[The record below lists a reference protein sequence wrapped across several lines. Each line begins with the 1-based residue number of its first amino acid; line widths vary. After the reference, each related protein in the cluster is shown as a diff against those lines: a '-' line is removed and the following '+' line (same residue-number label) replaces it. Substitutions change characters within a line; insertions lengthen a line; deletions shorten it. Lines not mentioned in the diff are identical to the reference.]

1 MAALSDQADTAT
13 FHIVRYHQAWMEDSR
28 LYIQTELCSGT
39 LTTPLPPAR
48 RYKLL
53 REMLLALQFIHKHNM
68 VHLDIK
74 PDNIFLKNDQ
84 YKLGD
89 FGLVSAMN
97 DSDIEE
103 GDCRYMSLELLSNDH
118 SDLTKADMFSLG
130 ATTYATVI
138 GDLPADGPG
147 WHAIRQ
153 GHFAPPPDDPALHSI
168 LTQLLHPVATTRPSA
183 AALLQHPL
191 LLSDDQKALAMERS
205 KMQAALRGMR
215 KPLTRANTWSG
226 FPQY

>member
-1 MAALSDQADTAT
+1 
-13 FHIVRYHQAWMEDSR
+13 MEDNR

-39 LTTPLPPAR
+39 LTTPLPPPR

-53 REMLLALQFIHKHNM
+53 REMLLALEFIHKHNM

-97 DSDIEE
+97 DSDVEE
-103 GDCRYMSLELLSNDH
+103 GDCRYMSLDLLQGDH

-130 ATTYATVI
+130 ATIYATVV
-138 GDLPADGPG
+138 GDLPADGPD
-147 WHAIRQ
+147 WHNLRQ
-153 GHFAPPPDDPALHSI
+153 GRFAPPPDDAELHSI
-168 LTQLLHPVATTRPSA
+168 LTHLLHPTPAARPSA
-183 AALLQHPL
+183 TVLLQHPR
-191 LLSDDQKALAMERS
+191 LLSDEQKALNMERS
-205 KMQAALRGMR
+205 KVQAALRGLR

-226 FPQY
+226 FPQR